1 MALALLYLRRSR
13 YTEKDFLQEGTTM
26 PTMVEQAPID
36 QVSESPFLSAT
47 YGPRNV
53 DVPVVV
59 SVDTDGK
66 LVVDAPTS
74 FVVGGARTFPNEST
88 WTVTWTLSGRSSAVF
103 DNPGIVFPVPLPD
116 GVKIQSWDPPSPN
129 QWKITVVNTVAQWQS
144 QSQPFTYSIFVSDST
159 LGRCRHD
166 PTIVVTPDPIT

>member
-13 YTEKDFLQEGTTM
+13 YTEKHFLQEGTTM

-59 SVDTDGK
+59 SVGTDGK

-74 FVVGGARTFPNEST
+74 FMVGGALTFPNEST
-88 WTVTWTLSGRSSAVF
+88 WTVTWTLSGDSLAVF
-103 DNPGIVFPVPLPD
+103 DNPGIGFPGPLPD
-116 GVKIQSWDPPSPN
+116 GVEIQLCDPPAPK
-129 QWKITVVNTVAQWQS
+129 QWKATVVNTVAQWQS
-144 QSQPFTYSIFVSDST
+144 QSQSFTYNIFVCHPT
-159 LGRCRHD
+159 LGKCRHD

>member
-59 SVDTDGK
+59 
-66 LVVDAPTS
+66 P
-74 FVVGGARTFPNEST
+74 
-88 WTVTWTLSGRSSAVF
+88 
-103 DNPGIVFPVPLPD
+103 
-116 GVKIQSWDPPSPN
+116 
-129 QWKITVVNTVAQWQS
+129 
-144 QSQPFTYSIFVSDST
+144 
-159 LGRCRHD
+159 
-166 PTIVVTPDPIT
+166 